1 MMTAETKAPTL
12 HFEDFFVGQVFESEP
27 YEITRDDSI
36 KFASEFDPQEFHL
49 DSDAADASFFKGLA
63 VSGWHTAAI
72 AMRLRVTTIRVK
84 GGMVGAG
91 IEEIRWTK
99 PVRPGDVLRL
109 REEVVGTRLLSSRPD
124 YGLVKMNSTTTNQH
138 GEIVMTMKVSA
149 LAPRR
154 PVTMA

>member
-1 MMTAETKAPTL
+1 MTAPHTSQPLE
-12 HFEDFFVGQVFESEP
+12 FEDCYVGQVFESKP
-27 YEITRDDSI
+27 YEVTREDSM
-36 KFASEFDPQEFHL
+36 KFAEQFDPQPFHL
-49 DSDAADASFFKGLA
+49 DPEAAETSFFKGLA

-72 AMRLRVTTIRVK
+72 AMHLRVTTIQVK

-99 PVRPGDVLRL
+99 PVRPGDQLRL

-149 LAPRR
+149 LA
-154 PVTMA
+154 

>member
-1 MMTAETKAPTL
+1 MITATTL
-12 HFEDFFVGQVFESEP
+12 YFEDFFAGQVFESAP
-27 YEITRDDSI
+27 YEITREASVA
-36 KFASEFDPQEFHL
+36 FATEFDPQPFHL
-49 DSDAADASFFKGLA
+49 DEAAANASFFKGLA

-72 AMRLRVTTIRVK
+72 AMRLRVQTIRVT

-99 PVRPGDVLRL
+99 PVKPADIVRL

-124 YGLVKMNSTTTNQH
+124 YGLVKMNSSLTNQH

-154 PVTMA
+154 AVTMA